1 MARCFCSAVLLG
13 LALSVGAHALAWTEP
28 AHAQTTPSIDARQTV
43 SDYVMRTR
51 EIKQGDFT
59 LKPAPAQ
66 GGLQVYRVVVTADA
80 AWIPA
85 IERNFDV
92 FVDSTTGKVTGE
104 HSVRP

>member
-1 MARCFCSAVLLG
+1 MARCFCSAVLFG
-13 LALSVGAHALAWTEP
+13 LALSVSAYALAWPEP
-28 AHAQTTPSIDARQTV
+28 AHAQTTSTVDTRQTV
-43 SDYVMRTR
+43 SAYAMRTR

-80 AWIPA
+80 AWIPD
-85 IERNFDV
+85 IERTFDV

-104 HSVRP
+104 RSIRP